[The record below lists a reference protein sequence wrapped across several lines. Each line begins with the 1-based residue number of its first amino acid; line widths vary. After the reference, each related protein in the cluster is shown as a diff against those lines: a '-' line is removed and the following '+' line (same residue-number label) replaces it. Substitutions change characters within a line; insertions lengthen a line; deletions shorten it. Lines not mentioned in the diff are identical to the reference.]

1 MFGDIIREKFES
13 DVAMQSNVFGFVDH
27 AHAAATELF
36 EDAVVRDGPSDEGVG
51 ARHLRAIMDF
61 KLR

>member
-1 MFGDIIREKFES
+1 
-13 DVAMQSNVFGFVDH
+13 MQSNVFGFVDH

-36 EDAVVRDGPSDEGVG
+36 EDAVVRNGPSDEGVG
-51 ARHLRAIMDF
+51 ARHVRAIIDF